1 MKNLWNS
8 VMLTLDRI
16 SRMTVKQR
24 VILIGSI
31 ILPAGSLILIFS
43 RLGQLIT
50 QRLAKART
58 SKIFGSIDITEEE
71 IYKDLNWNGM
81 RNFVKKNNNE
91 RTKTK

>member
-16 SRMTVKQR
+16 SRMTLKQQ

-43 RLGQLIT
+43 QLGRLIT
-50 QRLAKART
+50 QRLEKART

-81 RNFVKKNNNE
+81 RDFVKKNNNE

>member
-16 SRMTVKQR
+16 LRMTLKQR
-24 VILIGSI
+24 LILIGSI

-50 QRLAKART
+50 QRLAKAKT
-58 SKIFGSIDITEEE
+58 LKIFGKIDITEEE
-71 IYKDLNWNGM
+71 IYKDLNWNGV
-81 RNFVKKNNNE
+81 RDFVKKNNNE

>member
-16 SRMTVKQR
+16 LRMTLKQR
-24 VILIGSI
+24 LILIGSI

-43 RLGQLIT
+43 QLGQLIT
-50 QRLAKART
+50 QKLEKART

-81 RNFVKKNNNE
+81 RDFVKKNNNE

>member
-16 SRMTVKQR
+16 LRMTVKQR

-43 RLGQLIT
+43 QLGRLIT
-50 QRLAKART
+50 RKLAKEKT
-58 SKIFGSIDITEEE
+58 LKTFGNIGLTNKELKE
-71 IYKDLNWNGM
+71 DL
-81 RNFVKKNNNE
+81 E
-91 RTKTK
+91 